1 MLKGWNTSLC
11 FGLCI
16 LLVSTAGAQNQDSAS
31 RGSLENT
38 ADRTTTSS
46 QEGQPP
52 QQLTGQQGVRRDV
65 PLTAEQQANLQMAA
79 AATIQQPQRPFP
91 ELPPN
96 EAEYLGK
103 FLAYWQQSSQQ
114 VKQYVC
120 EFRRYEYDSSIVNY
134 RDPTTTQLAAHSIA
148 IGEIRYAEP
157 DKGYYQTSQIW
168 DFKAPPASPG
178 SEAEYEQ
185 RGEDGEQEKW
195 ICDGR
200 HVYEFDYA
208 NKRLYESEIPLELQ
222 GEGIINSP
230 IPFLFGAN
238 KQQILERY
246 WVRVIPKNK
255 PSAGNGQPVPVED
268 EIWLEA
274 YPKQIE
280 DARLYSKIEVIIDKA
295 DFLPKAMHVY
305 SPQYDP
311 GKNNFQSRYFAFE
324 NRKVNDQ
331 LSRIKDFFGHFVRP
345 QTPIMGGWKRITR
358 NVPKAGSQA
367 GQTPTANSNNGQS
380 KNGNIR

>member
-1 MLKGWNTSLC
+1 MLKGWKTSFC
-11 FGLCI
+11 FGLCT
-16 LLVSTAGAQNQDSAS
+16 LLVATAVAQNQDSAYQ
-31 RGSLENT
+31 GSLQNNSES
-38 ADRTTTSS
+38 TTTS
-46 QEGQPP
+46 
-52 QQLTGQQGVRRDV
+52 QQAAQTNV
-65 PLTAEQQANLQMAA
+65 PLTAEQQANMELAA
-79 AATIQQPQRPFP
+79 KATIQRPQRPFP

-96 EAEYLGK
+96 EAEYLEK
-103 FLAYWQQSSQQ
+103 FLDYWQQSSQQ

-134 RDPTTTQLAAHSIA
+134 RDPTTTQLAAHRIA
-148 IGEIRYAEP
+148 VGEIRYAEP
-157 DKGYYQTSQIW
+157 DKGYYQTTQVW
-168 DFKAPPASPG
+168 DFKAPPAAPG
-178 SEAEYEQ
+178 SEANYEQ
-185 RGEDGEQEKW
+185 LDEDGGQEKW

-200 HVYEFDYA
+200 HVYEFDFA
-208 NKRLYESEIPLELQ
+208 NKRLYESEIPPELQ
-222 GEGIINSP
+222 GEGIVNSP

-255 PSAGNGQPVPVED
+255 PSAENGQPVPIED
-268 EIWLEA
+268 EFWLEA

-311 GKNNFQSRYFAFE
+311 SKNNFQSRYFAFE

-331 LSRIKDFFGHFVRP
+331 LARIKDFFGHFVRP
-345 QTPIMGGWKRITR
+345 QTPILGGWKRITR
-358 NVPKAGSQA
+358 NIPKAGQA
-367 GQTPTANSNNGQS
+367 GQAPTANSNNGQTQS
-380 KNGNIR
+380 GNIR